1 MVNFVTSYLLTF
13 TTQGNFARTHGWNLD
28 VQYIQFPISNP
39 ENQKWES
46 CTNFFNGIFSLMNS
60 YLHARDF

>member
-1 MVNFVTSYLLTF
+1 MTNFVTSYLLTS
-13 TTQGNFARTHGWNLD
+13 TTQGNFASTHEWNY

-39 ENQKWES
+39 KKQKLES
-46 CTNFFNGIFSLMNS
+46 CTNFFNGIFPLMNS